1 MIDLLI
7 QNSLLLLF
15 FVSAAGYFLG
25 RIPVFGIR
33 LGSAAVLFIG
43 LFVGALDPQLDI
55 PLLVPQLGLVLFVYA
70 LGLKNGPNFFRSFQ
84 EEGNLSLRF
93 ILFSLAF
100 TAALFVGGYFV
111 AQITPFELAGLY
123 AGSVTNTA
131 ALAGVLDLIN
141 ANQSASQTG
150 TPLAEA
156 VIGYSLGYPIG
167 VLGRILILTLA
178 MRWWQ
183 IDFQKEA
190 YEMRHVYPV
199 QEEIVSRALRI
210 TSAEIEGRPL
220 RELRRLHGIDLV
232 FGRLV
237 RNGQMSLSNGD
248 TELEHGDILVVAGEV
263 STVVEVQAL
272 FGENAGDDVLNNYGD
287 YTRRRVF
294 VSNPTVVGRT
304 AATLDL
310 KEKYGA
316 VITRVQR
323 GDTDILANNQTVLRL
338 GDRVRVMS
346 RKQDI
351 PALTELFGDSYSDAS
366 RVNLLSMSMGITIGL
381 LLGMIQISLT
391 DTIGF
396 QVGFAGGTLIV
407 ALVLGA
413 LQRTGPIVWTLP
425 YSSTET
431 LQQIGLSLLLAGIG
445 VRSGSSLENVV
456 ADFDLLILLGIS
468 IVGVLVSMV
477 VSVVVG
483 YKWLKIP
490 FGIVSGMVASQPAV
504 LGYLNEK
511 IGNDHPNIGFALAM
525 PVGIIAKVVFAQLMV
540 SVLIN

>member
-1 MIDLLI
+1 M
-7 QNSLLLLF
+7 
-15 FVSAAGYFLG
+15 
-25 RIPVFGIR
+25 
-33 LGSAAVLFIG
+33 
-43 LFVGALDPQLDI
+43 
-55 PLLVPQLGLVLFVYA
+55 
-70 LGLKNGPNFFRSFQ
+70 
-84 EEGNLSLRF
+84 
-93 ILFSLAF
+93 
-100 TAALFVGGYFV
+100 
-111 AQITPFELAGLY
+111 
-123 AGSVTNTA
+123 
-131 ALAGVLDLIN
+131 
-141 ANQSASQTG
+141 
-150 TPLAEA
+150 
-156 VIGYSLGYPIG
+156 
-167 VLGRILILTLA
+167 
-178 MRWWQ
+178 
-183 IDFQKEA
+183 
-190 YEMRHVYPV
+190 
-199 QEEIVSRALRI
+199 
-210 TSAEIEGRPL
+210 
-220 RELRRLHGIDLV
+220 
-232 FGRLV
+232 
-237 RNGQMSLSNGD
+237 
-248 TELEHGDILVVAGEV
+248 
-263 STVVEVQAL
+263 
-272 FGENAGDDVLNNYGD
+272 
-287 YTRRRVF
+287 
-294 VSNPTVVGRT
+294 SNPTVVGRT